1 MKKTTVCQTRTS
13 DEGSSSLYTAVNFT
27 KKHENKSGTQNN
39 SDQFETRVYISLPHM
54 FQVSLLLWDRPLHT
68 HHGPHV
74 EKWTW
79 GQRSQKL
86 PTTIFKLFCSLW
98 NEWGVPNHRFED
110 QHHAVKNKKSG
121 FFFFFFPFFYAGL
134 QCILFWKNNHF
145 LVLLFVIY
153 NEKNN
158 RKKIMKLFM
167 MI

>member
-13 DEGSSSLYTAVNFT
+13 DEGSSTLYTAVNFT

-54 FQVSLLLWDRPLHT
+54 FQVSLLLWDCPLHT

-74 EKWTW
+74 EIWTW

-86 PTTIFKLFCSLW
+86 PTTFFVVYGM
-98 NEWGVPNHRFED
+98 NEGSQITGLRTNTMPWKIKRVD
-110 QHHAVKNKKSG
+110 
-121 FFFFFFPFFYAGL
+121 FFFFSFFYAGL
-134 QCILFWKNNHF
+134 QCILFWKNNQF

-158 RKKIMKLFM
+158 RNKIMKLFM